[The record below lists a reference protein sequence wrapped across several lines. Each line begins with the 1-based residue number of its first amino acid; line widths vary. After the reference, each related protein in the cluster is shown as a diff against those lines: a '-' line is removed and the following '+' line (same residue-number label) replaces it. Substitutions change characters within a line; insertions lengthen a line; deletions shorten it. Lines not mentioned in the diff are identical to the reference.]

1 MSNDQKK
8 RNNNFNF
15 IIITLIFF
23 AGLGI
28 FQFFMFR
35 NLQPNF
41 QVLKRDIKF
50 EIYEDYTV
58 DFITNVDIRA
68 ENERDFNTLLEG
80 FQTSDAEKLQLFQ
93 EALDNLREQIPRD
106 FVVLSYESKVTP
118 NYPLLNV
125 DEIVKVK
132 GFTFKKG
139 NGNLEFS
146 LPNQFL
152 SAQNER
158 VTVEIVYPES
168 WEIISV
174 EPTPTYIEQNLIG
187 YTYTGAFGYPS
198 IEFKE

>member
-1 MSNDQKK
+1 MSNDEKK

-106 FVVLSYESKVTP
+106 FVVLSYESKITP

-125 DEIVKVK
+125 DEIVKIK
-132 GFTFKKG
+132 GFTFKKD

-152 SAQNER
+152 SAPNER

>member
-35 NLQPNF
+35 NLQLNF
-41 QVLKRDIKF
+41 QVLKGDIKF

-80 FQTSDAEKLQLFQ
+80 FQTSDAEKLQHFQ
-93 EALDNLREQIPRD
+93 EELNKLEEQIPRD
-106 FVVLSYESKVTP
+106 FVVLSYESKVNSNFP
-118 NYPLLNV
+118 IINLH
-125 DEIVKVK
+125 ESVKVK
-132 GFTFKKG
+132 GFVFKKDDG
-139 NGNLEFS
+139 NVEFS

-152 SAQNER
+152 SGPNQR

-174 EPTPTYIEQNLIG
+174 DPTPTYIEQNLIG
-187 YTYTGAFGYPS
+187 YTYTGTFGYPS